1 VVQPV
6 ILALD
11 SSGASCSV
19 ALRHNGAIVDCLR
32 RELAHGHAAVLP
44 PMIRSVLDG
53 IACEQ
58 LRAIAVVVGPGSFTG
73 IRIAIAAARGLALAL
88 ELPLVGTSGFDA
100 IGLRAGRLPARA
112 GTRDVIAIDSRRAE
126 PFVEVRDETGTVVEA
141 GQAVEVDAFWR
152 GFATRHGSGA
162 TVRLWGDGSGRMSAA
177 SAGTRILAVDANGP
191 SAAEASAVAEEK
203 LQTGALPDPRSV
215 RPLYLRAPL

>member
-1 VVQPV
+1 MRRNGV
-6 ILALD
+6 I
-11 SSGASCSV
+11 V
-19 ALRHNGAIVDCLR
+19 ACLR

-58 LRAIAVVVGPGSFTG
+58 LRAIAVVTGPGSFTG

-88 ELPLVGTSGFDA
+88 ELPLVGTSGFDV
-100 IGLRAGRLPARA
+100 IGYRAARRPAGA

-126 PFVEVRDETGTVVEA
+126 PFVEVRDGTGAVVEA
-141 GQAVEVDAFWR
+141 GQAVEVDAFWS
-152 GFATRHGSGA
+152 GFAIRHGPHA
-162 TVRLWGDGSGRMSAA
+162 MVRLWGDGTGRMSTACT
-177 SAGTRILAVDANGP
+177 GVRILAVDADGP
-191 SAAEASAVAEEK
+191 SAAEASAVAEER
-203 LQTGALPDPRSV
+203 LETGALPDPRSV

>member
-1 VVQPV
+1 M

-19 ALRHNGAIVDCLR
+19 ALRRNGVIVACLR

-53 IACEQ
+53 VACER
-58 LRAIAVVVGPGSFTG
+58 LRAIAVVTGPGSFTG
-73 IRIAIAAARGLALAL
+73 IRIAIAAARGLSLAL
-88 ELPLVGTSGFDA
+88 DLPLVGASGFDV
-100 IGLRAGRLPARA
+100 IGFRAGRHPARA

-126 PFVEVRDETGTVVEA
+126 PFVEVRDECGAIVEP
-141 GQAVEVDAFWR
+141 GQAVDVDAFWR
-152 GFATRHGSGA
+152 GFATRHGGDA
-162 TVRLWGDGSGRMSAA
+162 VVRLWGDGAGRMSAA
-177 SAGTRILAVDANGP
+177 HTGPRILAVDADGP
-191 SAAEASAVAEEK
+191 SAAEASGVAEEK
-203 LQTGALPDPRSV
+203 LESGALPDPRSV

>member
-1 VVQPV
+1 M

-19 ALRHNGAIVDCLR
+19 ALRRDGAIAACLR

-44 PMIRSVLDG
+44 PMIRSILDG
-53 IACEQ
+53 IAPEQ

-88 ELPLVGTSGFDA
+88 DRPLVGTSGFDA
-100 IGLRAGRLPARA
+100 IGFRASGRPAGP

-126 PFVEVRDETGTVVEA
+126 SFVEVRDETGMVVEA
-141 GQAVEVDAFWR
+141 GQAVGVDEFWR
-152 GFATRHGSGA
+152 GFAARHDANA
-162 TVRLWGDGSGRMSAA
+162 TVRLWGDAAGRMSAA
-177 SAGTRILAVDANGP
+177 CAGTRILAVDADGP
-191 SAAEASAVAEEK
+191 SAAEASAVAEVK
-203 LQTGALPDPRSV
+203 LETGIPPDPRSV

>member
-1 VVQPV
+1 M

-19 ALRHNGAIVDCLR
+19 ALRRNGAIVTCLR
-32 RELAHGHAAVLP
+32 RDLAHGHAAVLP

-58 LRAIAVVVGPGSFTG
+58 VGAIAVVVGPGSFTG

-88 ELPLVGTSGFDA
+88 DRPLVGTSGFDA
-100 IGLRAGRLPARA
+100 IGFRAGRHPARP

-152 GFATRHGSGA
+152 GFALRHGA
-162 TVRLWGDGSGRMSAA
+162 DAAVRLWGDGSGRLSAA
-177 SAGTRILAVDANGP
+177 CAGTRILAVDANGT

-203 LQTGALPDPRSV
+203 LKAGDLPDPRSV